1 MAWVKIPKEHHPL
14 FMASL
19 PKTPKS
25 IVKPMFGGLC
35 AMVNGKMACGLF
47 AKTAI
52 VRLGDKELKTVLAM
66 DGAQIF
72 DPMGRGAMK
81 DVAMLPEDVFGDPAE
96 LRGWLQKALDH
107 TATMKPKAK
116 AKKPAK
122 KLKH

>member
-14 FMASL
+14 FMDAL
-19 PKTPKS
+19 PKVPRS

-35 AMVNGKMACGLF
+35 AMVNGNMACGLF
-47 AKTAI
+47 ARTAI
-52 VRLGDKELKTVLAM
+52 VRLGQTELEEVLAM

-81 DVAMLPEDVFGDPAE
+81 DMAMLPEDVFAERAE

-107 TATMKPKAK
+107 TATLPSKPKKAAAK
-116 AKKPAK
+116 RRAR
-122 KLKH
+122 